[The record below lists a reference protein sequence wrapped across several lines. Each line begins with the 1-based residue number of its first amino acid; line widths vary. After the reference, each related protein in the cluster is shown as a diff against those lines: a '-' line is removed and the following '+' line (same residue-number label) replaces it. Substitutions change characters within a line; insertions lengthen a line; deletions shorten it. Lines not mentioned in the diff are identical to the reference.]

1 MTLQIELSPQ
11 TEAWIQSEADRQ
23 GILPVDLVKTVLN
36 KRAATPAGKA
46 PIADEHDATIALLQS
61 WIDEDATDDPETIQQ
76 AEADLREF
84 KRNMNAPRK
93 EAGERLLFPEVE

>member
-1 MTLQIELSPQ
+1 LLSP
-11 TEAWIQSEADRQ
+11 RF
-23 GILPVDLVKTVLN
+23 VLVKTVLN
-36 KRAATPAGKA
+36 ERAATPASQPSTTG
-46 PIADEHDATIALLQS
+46 DHDATIALLQS
-61 WIDEDATDDPETIQQ
+61 WIDEDATDDPEKTRQ